1 MSKPKM
7 GRPPLP
13 KKEYRGEVFGVRLKP
28 DEAREVN
35 QAIRE
40 SGQTKPDWL
49 RNALVSS
56 ARKK

>member
-13 KKEYRGEVFGVRLKP
+13 KKEFRGEVFGVRLRP
-28 DEAREVN
+28 DEAREV
-35 QAIRE
+35 QAAICE
-40 SGQTKPDWL
+40 SGQSKPDWL
-49 RNALVSS
+49 RSALLSA